1 MVLAALPALALDKSV
16 PETAVTEIDV
26 SKLRPGQF
34 IWPPQLA
41 PAGPMTIVISLSQ
54 QLCMCIA
61 TVSALALPLTGFDEN
76 GKSKWLYVGMPG
88 NDNEAVNPIDM
99 IATRKV
105 RIPQEFYDDVH
116 AILKPGANMIVTEDS
131 MEEGS
136 PGAPLAVL
144 SNS

>member
-1 MVLAALPALALDKSV
+1 MRKWGPILLVLPALPALALDKSV

-34 IWPPQLA
+34 IWIEPDA
-41 PAGPMTIVISLSQ
+41 IKGTH
-54 QLCMCIA
+54 
-61 TVSALALPLTGFDEN
+61 ALTLTGFDEN

-105 RIPQEFYDDVH
+105 RIPQVFYDDVH
-116 AILKPGANMIVTEDS
+116 AILKPGANMIATEDS

-136 PGAPLAVL
+136 PGAPVAVL

>member
-1 MVLAALPALALDKSV
+1 
-16 PETAVTEIDV
+16 
-26 SKLRPGQF
+26 
-34 IWPPQLA
+34 
-41 PAGPMTIVISLSQ
+41 
-54 QLCMCIA
+54 MCIA
-61 TVSALALPLTGFDEN
+61 TVSAHALTLTGFDEN

-88 NDNEAVNPIDM
+88 NDNEAINPIDM

-105 RIPQEFYDDVH
+105 RIPQKFYDDVH
-116 AILKPGANMIVTEDS
+116 TILKPGANMIVTEDS

>member
-1 MVLAALPALALDKSV
+1 
-16 PETAVTEIDV
+16 
-26 SKLRPGQF
+26 
-34 IWPPQLA
+34 
-41 PAGPMTIVISLSQ
+41 
-54 QLCMCIA
+54 
-61 TVSALALPLTGFDEN
+61 
-76 GKSKWLYVGMPG
+76 
-88 NDNEAVNPIDM
+88 M

-105 RIPQEFYDDVH
+105 RIPQKFYDDVH